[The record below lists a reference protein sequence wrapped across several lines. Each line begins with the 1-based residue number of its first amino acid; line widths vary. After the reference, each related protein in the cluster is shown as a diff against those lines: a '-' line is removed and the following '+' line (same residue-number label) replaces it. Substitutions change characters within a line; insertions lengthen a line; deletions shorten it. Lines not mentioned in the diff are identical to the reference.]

1 LDHPV
6 ANQNE
11 IALFINFVRQEPTT
25 AYTASGTTLTLT
37 SATASSDDM
46 YCIYLGKAVQTVNP
60 PNSSVG
66 TSQLDSSL
74 DFSSKTITLA
84 SNMKNTPAFLAFRSS
99 DQGNVSDN
107 TWTKVSFNSEK
118 FDTDNT
124 YDTGSGKKFTPGVSG
139 KYKLFAQVGGY
150 GQSGGVANTMAIR
163 IYKNGTD
170 EVETRRSFDSAV
182 IAETATTAITVEAIL
197 DSNTTDYFEVYWYI
211 NTNGGVNAT
220 IDYNASKLYTFFGAY
235 RILT

>member
-1 LDHPV
+1 MSKLET
-6 ANQNE
+6 NQVDP
-11 IALFINFVRQEPTT
+11 AT
-25 AYTASGTTLTLT
+25 GTTLTL
-37 SATASSDDM
+37 
-46 YCIYLGKAVQTVNP
+46 
-60 PNSSVG
+60 G
-66 TSQLDSSL
+66 TSGD
-74 DFSSKTITLA
+74 TISIPSGVTIA
-84 SNMKNTPAFLAFRSS
+84 NSGTATGFGEDNTPAFLAFRSS

-124 YDTGSGKKFTPGVSG
+124 YDTGSGKKFTPGVAG

-182 IAETATTAITVEAIL
+182 IGEVATTAITVEAIL

-211 NTNGGVNAT
+211 NTNGGTNAT
-220 IDYNASKLYTFFGAY
+220 IDYNATKLYTYFGGY
-235 RILT
+235 RIIGA